1 MISQPELG
9 KRIIEL
15 RRTKGLTQEEL
26 IDKCNISVRTLQRIE
41 AGEVTPRISTIR
53 LIFEALEINHST
65 YFESTQLDE
74 KDLDSR
80 VTWHRQ
86 IYLSFIDLFHLRSNT
101 LKKLI
106 ILTILLSL
114 IIISILLL
122 NNTLSSQ
129 SDPLPQIQRSTG
141 VK

>member
-9 KRIIEL
+9 NRIIEL

-26 IDKCNISVRTLQRIE
+26 IEKCNISVRTLQRIE
-41 AGEVTPRISTIR
+41 AGEVTPRNSTIR

-65 YFESTQLDE
+65 YFESTQLDDE
-74 KDLDSR
+74 DLDSK
-80 VTWHRQ
+80 VTWYRQ
-86 IYLSFIDLFHLRSNT
+86 MYLSFIDLFHLRTNT

-122 NNTLSSQ
+122 NNTLSLH